1 VTGRHAVRR
10 RAGLAGLV
18 LATTACNINIQAG
31 GDLGLGPSC
40 SEPDRVGVALAPDR
54 TGIDNT
60 VVLMAQAVPTA
71 SSLPC
76 LDGDLPAG
84 WFLSDMKIRDGS
96 ARFWLGSALEG
107 EKAVLVQVTASCD
120 VRGATEVPSEQ
131 AGMRQYERVSRLQGG
146 YAGKRHY
153 VYPGGC
159 TTYEFDLRGES
170 RAQPLAAI
178 SQALGFISRDVVR
191 QQVRDRTDG
200 RLELDPGTQK

>member
-1 VTGRHAVRR
+1 M
-10 RAGLAGLV
+10 AGLAGLV
-18 LATTACNINIQAG
+18 LATTACNVNVQPG
-31 GDLGLGPSC
+31 PDPGEGDLGLSPSC
-40 SEPDRVGVALAPDR
+40 TPSPKVGVDA
-54 TGIDNT
+54 T
-60 VVLMAQAVPTA
+60 VVLMAQSVPTA

-76 LDGDLPAG
+76 IRSSLPAG
-84 WFLSDMKIRDGS
+84 WFLADLKVRDGV
-96 ARFWLGSALEG
+96 ARFWLGSHLEG

-131 AGMRQYERVSRLQGG
+131 TGMRQYERVSRLQGG

-178 SQALGFISRDVVR
+178 SQALGFVSRDTLR
-191 QQVRDRTDG
+191 QQVRDRMDG
-200 RLELDPGTQK
+200 KLELDPGTTR